1 MDAATSSLITQG
13 GVFGA
18 FFVFVTVPL
27 AFYAKSLSQRLGEV
41 QAARVQDAREVRDT
55 LLAVT
60 TEFNGALREQVRTST
75 EVKNVYERTLQTLDR
90 VEKRIEI
97 LEDAVRDS
105 HAHKGAR
112 R

>member
-75 EVKNVYERTLQTLDR
+75 
-90 VEKRIEI
+90 
-97 LEDAVRDS
+97 
-105 HAHKGAR
+105 
-112 R
+112 

>member
-1 MDAATSSLITQG
+1 MDAATSTLITQG
-13 GVFGA
+13 GIFGA
-18 FFVFVTVPL
+18 FFVLVTVPL
-27 AFYAKSLSQRLGEV
+27 GFYAKALSQRLGEV

-97 LEDAVRDS
+97 LEDAVRDT
-105 HAHKGAR
+105 HPKGVR

>member
-1 MDAATSSLITQG
+1 MDAATSTLITQG
-13 GVFGA
+13 GIFGA
-18 FFVFVTVPL
+18 FFVLVTIPL
-27 AFYAKSLSQRLGEV
+27 ALYAKSLSQRLGEV
-41 QAARVQDAREVRDT
+41 QSARVQDAREVRDT

-97 LEDAVRDS
+97 LEDAVRDT
-105 HAHKGAR
+105 HPKGVR

>member
-1 MDAATSSLITQG
+1 MDAATTTLITQG

-18 FFVFVTVPL
+18 FFVLVTVPL

-41 QAARVQDAREVRDT
+41 QSARVQDAREVRDT

-90 VEKRIEI
+90 VEKRIEV
-97 LEDAVRDS
+97 LEDTVRES

>member
-1 MDAATSSLITQG
+1 MDAATSTLITQG
-13 GVFGA
+13 GIFGA
-18 FFVFVTVPL
+18 FFVLVTVPL

-41 QAARVQDAREVRDT
+41 QSARVQDAREVRDT

-97 LEDAVRDS
+97 LEDAVRDT
-105 HAHKGAR
+105 HPHKGVR